1 MTDNTPSATD
11 SFSQETASLAETTA
25 GGEDSAAG
33 VGAVYSFGL
42 PSPAD
47 LASRPAEGPSATPPV
62 GARVLVVEDDRVN
75 SLFTGKVLESLGLKP
90 DFAENGQVA
99 VEAFAPGIYAAIL
112 MDIHMPVMDGIE
124 ATVRIRKIEASSGTR
139 VPITALTANVGA
151 DARERC
157 FAAGMDAFLTKPFRK
172 QDLASTLARLIR
184 K

>member
-1 MTDNTPSATD
+1 MIDNNSSAMD
-11 SFSQETASLAETTA
+11 SFTQETTSLAETTA
-25 GGEDSAAG
+25 GGDDSTAG
-33 VGAVYSFGL
+33 LGGALNFGL
-42 PSPAD
+42 PSPAG
-47 LASRPAEGPSATPPV
+47 LASGSAGELSATPPA

-90 DFAENGQVA
+90 DFAENGQAA
-99 VEAFAPGIYAAIL
+99 VEAFAPGTYAAIL

-124 ATVRIRKIEASSGTR
+124 ATLKIREIEASSGTR
-139 VPITALTANVGA
+139 VPISALTANVGA

-184 K
+184 E